1 MNHST
6 GIMISCTGIMYLIF
20 RAALQI
26 RILKVR
32 GQSVIVNIFVTV
44 LKNSCTTFGTK
55 LFFVKTSFSKFSIS
69 RQDFF
74 FIFLIFFFISAIP
87 YKYCIIIF

>member
-55 LFFVKTSFSKFSIS
+55 LFFVKTNGKIRIRRINLYPDGSRSTTLGIS
-69 RQDFF
+69 
-74 FIFLIFFFISAIP
+74 LIL
-87 YKYCIIIF
+87 K

>member
-55 LFFVKTSFSKFSIS
+55 LFFVKDPDPANKFVSGRIPIYNI
-69 RQDFF
+69 RYFF
-74 FIFLIFFFISAIP
+74 NFKIN
-87 YKYCIIIF
+87 